1 MAQISVLISGEQ
13 IFCFLF
19 FVFVFGQVL
28 IGRYGGAIGKHM
40 ASAQLHIPSPP
51 LPDPPLCREAG
62 HCRIKTG
69 HMLIRVDLA
78 LRGRW
83 NGGDRDLCR
92 VWPSLHCSIG
102 GCVFGVCV
110 YKEISIAW
118 FHKKYVCS
126 SSNDVRIFFR
136 QHGPRVKSG
145 QRKEKERKRGE

>member
-1 MAQISVLISGEQ
+1 
-13 IFCFLF
+13 
-19 FVFVFGQVL
+19 
-28 IGRYGGAIGKHM
+28 M
-40 ASAQLHIPSPP
+40 ASAQLHTPSPS

-69 HMLIRVDLA
+69 HMLIRVVLA
-78 LRGRW
+78 LRGRC

-92 VWPSLHCSIG
+92 VWPNLHCSIG

-126 SSNDVRIFFR
+126 SSNDVRTFFSISNVTQELKVDKEKR
-136 QHGPRVKSG
+136 
-145 QRKEKERKRGE
+145 RKEREESSSRGTTAGRDFINKEALRWFTFRKTEMEH